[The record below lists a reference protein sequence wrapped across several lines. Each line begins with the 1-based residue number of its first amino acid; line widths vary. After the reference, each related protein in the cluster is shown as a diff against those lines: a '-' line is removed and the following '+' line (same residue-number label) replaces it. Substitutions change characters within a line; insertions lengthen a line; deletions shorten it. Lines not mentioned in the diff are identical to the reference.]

1 MKLFQALIK
10 ISKYLS
16 SAQPLSRVICSH
28 LAAATRAEGEVF
40 VEAGLQHQTPVLGD
54 NSGAVI
60 TTLHG
65 TGSGQRHRGLA
76 APCQHS
82 LVVEDGLPRE
92 QVGGAG
98 QRAQQQ
104 EAGQPR
110 HHDSGHRHRLSLTA
124 ALSSH

>member
-1 MKLFQALIK
+1 MPHPIILA
-10 ISKYLS
+10 
-16 SAQPLSRVICSH
+16 LSRVICSH
-28 LAAATRAEGEVF
+28 LAAATRAEGQVF

-60 TTLHG
+60 TTLH
-65 TGSGQRHRGLA
+65 SALDRGQRHRGLA

-82 LVVEDGLPRE
+82 LVVEDGLPRQ

-110 HHDSGHRHRLSLTA
+110 HHDRGHRHRLSLTA